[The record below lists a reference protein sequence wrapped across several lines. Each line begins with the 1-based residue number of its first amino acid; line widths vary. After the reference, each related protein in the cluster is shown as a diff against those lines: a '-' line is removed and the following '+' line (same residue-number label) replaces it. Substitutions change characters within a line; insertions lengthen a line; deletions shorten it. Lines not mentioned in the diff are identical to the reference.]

1 MTDIEDILG
10 RAFLLANRHHAG
22 QVRKG
27 TTTPYI
33 SHLMAVSA
41 LVLEYGGTV
50 EQAAAALL
58 HDVVEDTGCTFKE
71 IVEKVGLDVAQIVEA
86 CTHREFSDILDREER
101 TLAKKRFYL
110 ERLLFVDRL
119 ASANLVALCDKVHNS
134 ECILRDWY
142 NSDRNV
148 AMFDKFNGGYHI
160 QRHWYI
166 SLADAFDKLDVPC
179 DLRTRLRT
187 AASAVFGDSS
197 ENSI

>member
-1 MTDIEDILG
+1 MTAIEGVLE
-10 RAFLLANRHHAG
+10 RAFLLANHHHAG

-58 HDVVEDTGCTFKE
+58 HDVVEDTGCTLKE
-71 IVEKVGLDVAQIVEA
+71 IVEKAGLDVARIVEA
-86 CTHREFSDILDREER
+86 CTHREFSDILDSEER

-110 ERLLFVDRL
+110 ERLVSVDRL

-134 ECILRDWY
+134 ECILRDWH
-142 NSDRNV
+142 SSERNV
-148 AMFDKFNGGYHI
+148 AMFDKFNGGYQI
-160 QRHWYI
+160 QRHWYT

-179 DLRTRLRT
+179 DLRTRLRCAVT
-187 AASAVFGDSS
+187 SVFGNSY